1 MSPTNFTSYEAHG
14 PSILLVRDDAVLPPA
29 LSTEGQSSFLP
40 GWRAIKNFDEY
51 TLRRKIRETNWSFLR
66 LRANKETGVKMGRAR
81 HKILQ
86 EAVAQTLAEFRG
98 RKFNAVE
105 VSILISKRFLGV
117 NFLKISVNLRHFQYN
132 ALSAR

>member
-1 MSPTNFTSYEAHG
+1 VSRTNFTSYEPRE
-14 PSILLVRDDAVLPPA
+14 PSILLVRDDAALPPA
-29 LSTEGQSSFLP
+29 LSAEGQSSFLP
-40 GWRAIKNFDEY
+40 GWRAVKSFDEY
-51 TLRRKIRETNWSFLR
+51 TLRRKIRETNWSFLH
-66 LRANKETGVKMGRAR
+66 LRANKETGVKMGRVR

-105 VSILISKRFLGV
+105 VSVLISKCFLGV

-132 ALSAR
+132 VPSVR

>member
-1 MSPTNFTSYEAHG
+1 VSHINFTSDEAHG
-14 PSILLVRDDAVLPPA
+14 PSMLLVRDDAVLPPA
-29 LSTEGQSSFLP
+29 LATEGQSSFLP

-51 TLRRKIRETNWSFLR
+51 TLRRKIRETNWSFLH

-86 EAVAQTLAEFRG
+86 DAVAQILGEFRG

-105 VSILISKRFLGV
+105 VSVLTSKCFLGV
-117 NFLKISVNLRHFQYN
+117 NFLKLSVNLRHFQRN
-132 ALSAR
+132 APSAI